1 MEIVPYRFHTIWLLI
16 LLFCSTFFYGQ
27 LFAQENELNVADSL
41 LKKFSIEELVK
52 LKKALEAEKAR
63 LIQQQEKDR
72 ERGVELSKNFLNQSR
87 EENENQD
94 MILIRVAEYYIEEER
109 GAHDLAVEAYNKRY
123 DEYEKQLD
131 AYNQGKLKIEPVA
144 PRFPRVNYEKAIAV
158 YDLILANFPE
168 SDLVDDALYSKAY
181 LLSQMEEIKASQ
193 KIFLELI
200 DKYPE
205 SKYVPEA
212 YIQLAE
218 YYFQPRLGQSRE
230 ETIRNLNKAAQLY
243 KNVLNFKGSPRYDE
257 ALYKLGWTYYRLAA
271 VDPNYYSDAILY
283 FTMVVRDIE
292 RLKSIDPEGK
302 YVKANIEPEALQ
314 YIAAS
319 FVDTSY
325 TRDGVDKASR
335 YLEKLKLPQFG
346 VNVLSHMGYLYA
358 KIVDYPNSI
367 RAYQK
372 LLEEYP
378 DYTHAPLI
386 RKKIADVYLEA
397 RQYKQAYQE
406 REKLFET
413 YNPKSEWYTNIEQGD
428 VPDRI
433 LILDETAKL
442 TEQALRSNIIY
453 QLNLAQDSAKTGGD
467 SLAAYRKFA
476 ELSKKYLEFF
486 PTNKNAYEINW
497 SLAYIQDTKLK
508 KYDEAFEQYIRVSND
523 YLEDE
528 HREDAAVNAIVVAQ
542 TMVNESRATTD
553 TTQIKGMDL
562 SQLAAQEFTPQ
573 EKLLA
578 EAFDNYIKLFPT
590 GEKTASYLA
599 SAGALYYQHRQ
610 YDLARKYYKTMVTK
624 FPEAQQRSVGLISLM
639 NSYFFLGK
647 YHDAEYVARKIVATE
662 GLPADQVDVARKR
675 IGESIYK
682 NAEMMEQE
690 EKYLDA
696 AREFYRVY
704 TDASYYKEIVDVALF
719 NSAQNYEKA
728 EEWQKAI
735 STYDTLVTKYADSKY
750 SLLALGRIADDYK
763 QMEDFAGVGK
773 TYERIYLKEPESK
786 DAQAALYNSSL
797 FYAKAKEYSDAI
809 RINNI
814 FIEKYPDS
822 DDSKDLLFE
831 NARYYLKLDDLN
843 NANRIYSEFA
853 NRYPNDKR
861 TIEAF
866 YHRGA
871 YYFKNKEYDL
881 AKAEF
886 QKAIAHSNEFART
899 GRDPNLLFASEA
911 YFELGEIEFEE
922 FKAIKLSYPASNLRV
937 QLQNKKDKL
946 TKVVNAYTK
955 VIQMGSLKG
964 FEAMYKVAKAYEVFA
979 DAIADQEISPELTA
993 DQSLVERDRV
1003 FKAAVPAYDRAVEEY
1018 KNVIKN
1024 IPLLAEKLE
1033 ISLFDT
1039 STVQK
1044 QVPISE
1050 DTLMVVQKESF
1061 QDSTRDVALK
1071 WYKKAEDKISLILYS
1086 VAERSGEFIDAYLRQ
1101 QNPATGTVYLSW
1113 KKLLLQKAVAPAI
1126 NVTLNAH
1133 LKNIN
1138 VSSQLNLKN
1147 KYVEESKRKI
1157 LLTSNI
1163 LADEYGKLVKKAAE
1177 IYQEGSIPVLKDLV
1191 EGGENAT
1198 TPDGLNSLDYN
1209 DQMMSIIDYM
1219 NEFQTIG
1226 INQYNNTL
1234 KFASDNQIEN
1244 DAVLTTQDRLFN
1256 LAYENG
1262 KLLLDLS
1269 ARAQAERDHYQA
1281 LSDTSGDT
1289 RYQLGIV
1296 YFDDQQSSLKQ
1307 YAQQNL
1313 ELSYNIAKDYGIK
1326 NVWTNLILAKLVEL
1340 EPAKYLGDL
1349 PKEKFIFTSDPTWL
1363 VSKEYNLDWINSTF
1377 DDSGWEHS
1385 AAVTLPAGLFFATF
1399 DSLGINPT
1407 PIWVY
1412 VAPADTT
1419 PVTPGFN
1426 LPPDTLGA
1434 PDSLGQTDTTRI
1446 RRSLDLEDKELP
1458 EEEPVP
1464 AQATDS
1470 ILIAQTGEPDTITAY
1485 FRKHFKLENRVIDGW
1500 ALITADDEYHFYL
1513 NGDYIKGDETKMY
1526 EVVDRVEFIELSDF
1540 LKIGENV
1547 IAIDVTDFD
1556 GPPRNGL
1563 RFYMEL
1569 ESLPVEITSAAEKI
1583 RQRTAA
1589 NIDINRL
1596 KTIVILNKNRIVSQ

>member
-1 MEIVPYRFHTIWLLI
+1 MKIVPSRVHTIWLVTLI
-16 LLFCSTFFYGQ
+16 FCLTFFSGQ
-27 LFAQENELNVADSL
+27 VFAQENELNIEDSL
-41 LKKFSIEELVK
+41 LQKFSIEELVK

-72 ERGVELSKNFLNQSR
+72 ERGVELSKNFLNQTR

-109 GAHDLAVEAYNKRY
+109 GAYDLAVEAYNKRY
-123 DEYEKQLD
+123 DEYEKQRE
-131 AYNQGKLKIEPVA
+131 AYEQGKLKVEPVA
-144 PRFPRVNYEKAIAV
+144 PTFPRVNYEKAIAV
-158 YDLILANFPE
+158 YDLILTNFPE

-218 YYFQPRLGQSRE
+218 YYFQPKLGQSRE

-243 KNVLNFKGSPRYDE
+243 KNVLNFKDSPRYDE

-292 RLKSIDPEGK
+292 RLKSLDPEGK
-302 YVKANIEPEALQ
+302 YVKANIKPEALQ

-325 TRDGVDKASR
+325 TRDGVSKASR
-335 YLEKLKLPQFG
+335 YLEKLNLPEFG
-346 VNVLSHMGYLYA
+346 VDVLSHMGYLYA

-378 DYTHAPLI
+378 EYTHAPLI

-397 RQYKQAYQE
+397 RQYEQAYQE

-413 YNPKSEWYTNIEQGD
+413 YNPKSEWYTNIEQGE

-433 LILDETAKL
+433 LILDEA
-442 TEQALRSNIIY
+442 TEYSEEALRSNIIY
-453 QLNLAQDSAKTGGD
+453 QLELARDSVKNRGD
-467 SLAAYRKFA
+467 SLAAYTRFA

-497 SLAYIQDTKLK
+497 SLAYVLDTKLK
-508 KYDEAFEQYIRVSND
+508 KYDKAFEQYIRVSND
-523 YLEDE
+523 YLEDD
-528 HREDAAVNAIVVAQ
+528 HREDAAINAIVVAQ
-542 TMVNESRATTD
+542 TMVNNSRAATD
-553 TTQIKGMDL
+553 TTRIKGIDL
-562 SQLAAQEFTPQ
+562 SQLAVQEFTPE

-590 GEKTASYLA
+590 GERTASYLA

-647 YHDAEYVARKIVATE
+647 YRDAEFVARKIVATE
-662 GLPADQVDVARKR
+662 GLPAEQVDIARKR

-682 NAEMMEQE
+682 NAEMLEQE
-690 EKYLDA
+690 EKYLEA

-728 EEWQKAI
+728 EEWQQAI
-735 STYDTLVTKYADSKY
+735 ATYDTLVTNYNDSKY
-750 SLLALGRIADDYK
+750 SLVALGRIADDYK
-763 QMEDFAGVGK
+763 QMEDFAGVGR
-773 TYERIYLKEPESK
+773 TYERIYLMKPESK

-797 FYAKAKEYSDAI
+797 FYAKAKNYSDAI

-831 NARYYLKLDDLN
+831 NARYYLKLDDLS
-843 NANRIYSEFA
+843 NANQIYSEFA

-871 YYFKNKEYDL
+871 YYFKNKQYDL

-886 QKAIAHSNEFART
+886 QKAIARSDEFART

-911 YFELGEIEFEE
+911 YFELGEIEFDQ

-937 QLQNKKDKL
+937 QLQNKKKKL
-946 TKVVNAYTK
+946 ASVVNAFTK

-964 FEAMYKVAKAYEVFA
+964 FEAMYKVAEAYEAFA
-979 DAIADQEISPELTA
+979 DAIADQEISPDLTA
-993 DQSLVERDRV
+993 DQSLVERDRI

-1039 STVQK
+1039 SQAAAPA
-1044 QVPISE
+1044 PISE
-1050 DTLMVVQKESF
+1050 DTLMVIQKESLL
-1061 QDSTRDVALK
+1061 DSTRDIALK
-1071 WYKKAEDKISLILYS
+1071 WYRKAEDKISLILYT
-1086 VAERSGEFIDAYLRQ
+1086 VAERSSEFIDAYLRQ
-1101 QNPATGTVYLSW
+1101 HNPATGTVYLSW

-1138 VSSQLNLKN
+1138 ISSQLNLKN

-1163 LADEYGKLVKKAAE
+1163 LADEYGNLVKKAAE
-1177 IYQEGSIPVLKDLV
+1177 LYLEDIPVLKDLV
-1191 EGGENAT
+1191 AGGENAV

-1219 NEFQTIG
+1219 NEFQTIA

-1234 KFASDNQIEN
+1234 KFAADNQIEN

-1262 KLLLDLS
+1262 KMLLDLS
-1269 ARAQAERDHYQA
+1269 ARAQSVRDQYQSLA
-1281 LSDTSGDT
+1281 DSSGDT

-1313 ELSYNIAKDYGIK
+1313 ELSYNIAKTYDVK

-1340 EPAKYLGDL
+1340 EPATYLGDL
-1349 PKEKFIFTSDPTWL
+1349 PKEKFIVTTDPTWL
-1363 VSKEYNLDWINSTF
+1363 VNETYDLDWINQNY
-1377 DDSGWEHS
+1377 DDSGWKP
-1385 AAVTLPAGLFFATF
+1385 AAEVTLPPGLFFAAF

-1412 VAPADTT
+1412 VAPPDTT
-1419 PVTPGFN
+1419 PPLPG
-1426 LPPDTLGA
+1426 LQPSPDSSDV
-1434 PDSLGQTDTTRI
+1434 PDSLRQTDTTRVP
-1446 RRSLDLEDKELP
+1446 RSLDLEDKEIP
-1458 EEEPVP
+1458 EEEAIP
-1464 AQATDS
+1464 APGLDS
-1470 ILIAQTGEPDTITAY
+1470 ALIAQNMEPDTMTVY
-1485 FRKHFKLENRVIDGW
+1485 FRKHFTLKNRVIDGW

-1513 NGDYIKGDETKMY
+1513 NGDYIKGDETRMY
-1526 EVVDRVEFIELSDF
+1526 EIVDHVEFIELSDF
-1540 LKIGENV
+1540 LKTGENI

-1569 ESLPVEITSAAEKI
+1569 ESLPVEITSAADRI
-1583 RQRTAA
+1583 RQRAA
-1589 NIDINRL
+1589 ASVDENRL
-1596 KTIVILNKNRIVSQ
+1596 RTIVILNKNRIVSQ